1 MPDKIDKIDKI
12 LQMFFDIDRWTKAI
26 EKGVGKDIRKDQLIL
41 LTGENTR
48 IAIADAMRKGKY
60 EISPPHTAQI
70 PKENGEF
77 RTVYVNE
84 PIDRVILSIANDL
97 LFDLMPEMV
106 HVSCKS
112 YQTKIGCG
120 KVVTEVS
127 NKMVATEKDGY
138 FGWKS
143 DLSKYFDSVPVQYI
157 DEAFDKVEAQHGH
170 SALIDV
176 LRKYYHCDLY
186 FDEDNNL
193 LRQYQSLK
201 QGCAVASWLA
211 DVLLYD
217 LDEELSQMDGFYTRY
232 SDDMLFVGE
241 EYGKAMSVLQ
251 SRLEEK
257 TMKLNP
263 KKVEYLTMD
272 KWFKFLGF
280 SIKGSMISL
289 SSSRIKT
296 FQHEIEK
303 RTIRKPGITLT
314 KAINAVN
321 RYLYKGN
328 GEFSWA
334 TQILPVCNVRK
345 DLDELNKFVMDCLR
359 AVRTGKR
366 KVGGLGYVK
375 TKSDGCIVR
384 GLGRNVKAN
393 RGKTVGGIPGYLTL
407 GCMQNAILTRR
418 AVYNT
423 LVASL

>member
-1 MPDKIDKIDKI
+1 MTDKSDKI

-26 EKGVGKDIRKDQLIL
+26 EKGVFKDIRKDQLIL
-41 LTGENTR
+41 LTDEHTR
-48 IAIADAMRKGKY
+48 LAIADAMLKGQY

-70 PKENGEF
+70 PKDNGEF

-97 LFDLMPEMV
+97 LFDLMPEMI
-106 HVSCKS
+106 HQSCKS
-112 YQTKIGCG
+112 YQTGIGCG
-120 KVVTEVS
+120 KVVAEVS
-127 NKMVATEKDGY
+127 HQIVDASDNG
-138 FGWKS
+138 FLGWKS
-143 DLSKYFDSVPVQYI
+143 DLNKYFDSVPLQYI
-157 DEAFDKVEAQHGH
+157 DEAFDKVEAKHGH
-170 SALIDV
+170 SVLIDV

-193 LRQYQSLK
+193 QHQYQSLK

-217 LDEELSQMDGFYTRY
+217 LDEELSQLNGFYVRY
-232 SDDMLFVGE
+232 SDDMLFIGKDYE
-241 EYGKAMSVLQ
+241 KAMSILQ
-251 SRLEEK
+251 RELKEK
-257 TMKLNP
+257 SMKLNP
-263 KKVEYLTMD
+263 KKVEYLTAD

-280 SIKGSMISL
+280 SIKGEMISL
-289 SSSRIKT
+289 SSSRIKK
-296 FQHEIEK
+296 FQKEIEK
-303 RTIRKPGITLT
+303 RTIRKPDVSLV
-314 KAINAVN
+314 KAINLIN

-345 DLDELNKFVMDCLR
+345 DLNELNNFVMDCLR
-359 AVRTGKR
+359 AVATGKR

-375 TKSDGCIVR
+375 TQSDGCIVR
-384 GLGRNVKAN
+384 GKGRNVKAN
-393 RGKTVGGIPGYLTL
+393 RGKTDQDIAGYLTI

>member
-12 LQMFFDIDRWTKAI
+12 LKMFFDIDRWTKAI

-41 LTGENTR
+41 LTDENTR
-48 IAIADAMRKGKY
+48 LAIADAMRKGKY

-97 LFDLMPEMV
+97 LFDLMPDMV

-120 KVVTEVS
+120 KVVIEVS

-138 FGWKS
+138 LGWKS
-143 DLSKYFDSVPVQYI
+143 DLSKYFDSVPIQYI

-170 SALIDV
+170 SVLIDV

-232 SDDMLFVGE
+232 SDDMLFVGKE
-241 EYGKAMSVLQ
+241 FGKAMSVLQ
-251 SRLEEK
+251 RRLEEK

-272 KWFKFLGF
+272 TWFKFLGF

-303 RTIRKPGITLT
+303 RTIRKPGITPA

-334 TQILPVCNVRK
+334 TQILPVCNVKK
-345 DLDELNKFVMDCLR
+345 DLDELNKFAMDCLR
-359 AVRTGKR
+359 AVQTGKR

-375 TKSDGCIVR
+375 TKQDGCIVR

-393 RGKTVGGIPGYLTL
+393 RSKTDSDIPGYLTIV
-407 GCMQNAILTRR
+407 CMQNAILTRR